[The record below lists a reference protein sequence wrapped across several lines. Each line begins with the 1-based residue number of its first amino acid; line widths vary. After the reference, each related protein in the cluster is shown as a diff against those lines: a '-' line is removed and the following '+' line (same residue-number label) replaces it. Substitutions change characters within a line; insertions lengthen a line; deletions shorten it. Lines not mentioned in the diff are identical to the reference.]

1 MNSTSQPI
9 NPFNQNSQNIPI
21 SQNNQMNSN
30 RMSPKEIEP
39 VHYPIQ
45 RIEVPNEPVKPVVP
59 EEKAVYTYDDSSEY
73 SSYSSCMEWSDS
85 TEDLIDMLDEQP
97 DHLWDLSSDSEC

>member
-1 MNSTSQPI
+1 
-9 NPFNQNSQNIPI
+9 
-21 SQNNQMNSN
+21 MNSN
-30 RMSPKEIEP
+30 QMSPKEIEP

-45 RIEVPNEPVKPVVP
+45 RVEVPNESVKPVVP
-59 EEKAVYTYDDSSEY
+59 EEKTVYTYDDSSEY

-97 DHLWDLSSDSEC
+97 DHLWDLSSDSDY

>member
-1 MNSTSQPI
+1 MNSANQPI
-9 NPFNQNSQNIPI
+9 NPINQNGQNTPK

-30 RMSPKEIEP
+30 QMSPKEIEP

-45 RIEVPNEPVKPVVP
+45 RIEVPNESVKPVVP

-73 SSYSSCMEWSDS
+73 SSYSSCSESLTS
-85 TEDLIDMLDEQP
+85 SGNVSINSFGTRVSLVF
-97 DHLWDLSSDSEC
+97 LSI